1 LDDCRTTPN
10 GNSQEFIGCNEWNPL
25 IKHKFGIAFRKEEG
39 NVESALVLIPLLI
52 LFLVGIELIVATNLR
67 NGEVA
72 IAQSGASER
81 AISGQLIAS
90 DEVIELNSID
100 PFAHIRVLV
109 SHRERLLPQLVPG
122 LLSFLGAD
130 SLIEVRGAA
139 VMETLN

>member
-1 LDDCRTTPN
+1 M
-10 GNSQEFIGCNEWNPL
+10 
-25 IKHKFGIAFRKEEG
+25 
-39 NVESALVLIPLLI
+39 
-52 LFLVGIELIVATNLR
+52 GIELIVATNLR

-122 LLSFLGAD
+122 LLSFLGAN

-139 VMETLN
+139 VMETLNREIDIGYLKGLIISIEIYRKNQVAQLWSLSLLQFHSSFRFLSISIVLHP